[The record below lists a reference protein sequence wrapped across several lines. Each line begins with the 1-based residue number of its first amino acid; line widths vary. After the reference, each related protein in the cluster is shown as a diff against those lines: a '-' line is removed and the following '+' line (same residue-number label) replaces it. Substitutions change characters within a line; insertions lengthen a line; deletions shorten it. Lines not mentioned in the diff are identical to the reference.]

1 LAGVVAVYSLIVRR
15 SQFHP
20 FAWSSGIVKIMNY
33 DVIIVGG
40 GIVGL
45 ATALAVGERFPQARL
60 VVCEKEAHW
69 AAHQT
74 GHNSGVIHA
83 GVYYTPGSLKAQMA
97 VTGSQLLVAFCREH
111 RIAHEVCGKLIV
123 ATAPEERARLEALFQ
138 RAVANGLPV
147 RMIGPDE
154 IREREPHVRAVAAI
168 HSPTTGIVNYRQV
181 AETFAR
187 VVAERGGD
195 LRLNTRVEQIHEHA
209 TGVSVTTS
217 QGTLEARR
225 LINCAGLQSD
235 RVAQRAGVQTRMKIV
250 PFRGE
255 YYELV
260 PEKRHLV
267 QGLIYP
273 VPNPDFPFLG
283 VHFTRMID
291 GTVHA
296 GPNAVLAFKRE
307 GYRKIDV
314 DLRDLA
320 DVLTY
325 PAFWKLAGRYAGEG
339 LREMARSASKALFV
353 RSMQRLIPAIRA
365 ADVVPTHAGVR
376 AQALTAD
383 GALHDDFLIIEGKRS
398 LHVCNAPS
406 PAATAS
412 IAIGKA
418 IAARLPHDE
427 G

>member
-1 LAGVVAVYSLIVRR
+1 M
-15 SQFHP
+15 P
-20 FAWSSGIVKIMNY
+20 Y

-45 ATALAVGERFPQARL
+45 ATALALGERFPQARL
-60 VVCEKEAHW
+60 VVCEKEASW

-83 GVYYTPGSLKAQMA
+83 GVYYKPGSLKAQLA
-97 VTGSQLLVAFCREH
+97 VAGNRSMVAFCREH
-111 RIAHEVCGKLIV
+111 GIAHAVCGKLIV
-123 ATAPEERARLEALFQ
+123 ATEPAERPRLEALFQ

-147 RMIGPDE
+147 RLIGPAE

-187 VVAERGGD
+187 LVAARGGD
-195 LRLNTRVEQIHEHA
+195 LRLNTRVERIEEQA
-209 TGVSVTTS
+209 TGVTVTTN
-217 QGTLEARR
+217 QGRIQARR
-225 LINCAGLQSD
+225 LINCAGLHSD
-235 RVAQRAGVQTRMKIV
+235 RVAQRAGVATGMRIV

-260 PEKRHLV
+260 PEQRHLV
-267 QGLIYP
+267 HGLIYP
-273 VPNPDFPFLG
+273 VPNPNFPFLG
-283 VHFTRMID
+283 VHLTRMID

-307 GYRKIDV
+307 GYRKTDV
-314 DLRDLA
+314 DLPDLA
-320 DVLTY
+320 EVLTY
-325 PAFWKLAGRYAGEG
+325 PAFWKLAATYAGEG
-339 LREMARSASKALFV
+339 VREMARSVSKTLFV
-353 RSMQRLIPAIRA
+353 RSLQRLVPAIRA

-376 AQALTAD
+376 AQALMAN
-383 GALHDDFLIIEGKRS
+383 GALQDDFLIIAGKRS

-418 IAARLPHDE
+418 IAERLPYDE